1 MSSFIDETIVMLT
14 SGTGGSGAVAFHR
27 EKHVPRGGPNG
38 ANGGRGGDVVLIA
51 DQGRRTLYDFHL
63 AQRFNA
69 DNGVHAIGNKR
80 GRDGKSIELRVPVGT
95 MVMDAE
101 SGQLLADLT
110 LHGTK
115 FVVCKGGRG
124 GHGNEHYVSS
134 VRQVPNFA
142 EKGEPGEA
150 KRVKLELKMLAD
162 VGLVGLPNAGKST
175 LLSQISA
182 AKPKIG
188 AYPFTTIT
196 PNLGV
201 VNVADESFV
210 VADLPGLIEGASE
223 GHGLGHQFLRHIER
237 CKVLVHLV
245 DAYPID
251 ETDPFDNFKL
261 IVTELESYAEGLSE
275 RPTIVLL
282 NKVDLAPI
290 GTHLEVREKI
300 EELGF
305 PVYAISAATSEG
317 IKPVLFAI
325 LEALNAAESAA
336 PTDVNL
342 IVSAPRDDDPWNVI
356 QVEEGF
362 EIVGRRIERM
372 VAMTEL
378 KNRDAVRYLHRRLSR
393 MGVIEALKKAG
404 AEEGDTVF
412 VKNAVFT
419 FADHR

>member
-1 MSSFIDETIVMLT
+1 MLT
-14 SGTGGSGAVAFHR
+14 SGTGGSGSVAFHR

-38 ANGGRGGDVVLIA
+38 ANGGRGGDVILIA

-69 DNGVHAIGNKR
+69 ENGVHAIGNKR
-80 GRDGKSIELRVPVGT
+80 GKDGKSIELRVPVGT
-95 MVMDAE
+95 MIIDAD

-150 KRVKLELKMLAD
+150 KKIKLELKLLAD

-175 LLSQISA
+175 FLSQISA

-201 VNVADESFV
+201 VNIADESFV

-223 GHGLGHQFLRHIER
+223 GHGLGHQFLRHVER

-251 ETDPFDNFKL
+251 ETDPFENFKL

-275 RPTIVLL
+275 RPTVVVL

-290 GTHLEVREKI
+290 GTHLDVREQI
-300 EELGF
+300 EALGF
-305 PVYAISAATSEG
+305 PVYAISAATGEG

-325 LEALNAAESAA
+325 LEALNAAEAAA

-342 IVSAPRDDDPWNVI
+342 IVTAPKEEDPWNVI
-356 QVEEGF
+356 RVEEGF

-378 KNRDAVRYLHRRLSR
+378 SNRDAVRYLHRRLSR
-393 MGVIEALKKAG
+393 MGVIDALKKAG

-412 VKNAVFT
+412 VKNVVFT

>member
-1 MSSFIDETIVMLT
+1 MLT

-38 ANGGRGGDVVLIA
+38 ANGGRGGDVILIA

-69 DNGVHAIGNKR
+69 ENGVHAIGNKR
-80 GRDGKSIELRVPVGT
+80 GKDGKSIELRVPVGT
-95 MVMDAE
+95 MIIDAD

-150 KRVKLELKMLAD
+150 KKIKLELKLLAD

-175 LLSQISA
+175 FLSQISA

-201 VNVADESFV
+201 VNIADETFV

-223 GHGLGHQFLRHIER
+223 GHGLGHQFLRHVER

-251 ETDPFDNFKL
+251 ETDPFENFKL

-275 RPTIVLL
+275 RPTVVLL

-290 GTHLEVREKI
+290 GTHLDVRDQI
-300 EELGF
+300 EALGF
-305 PVYAISAATSEG
+305 PVFAISAATGEG
-317 IKPVLFAI
+317 IKPALFAI
-325 LEALNAAESAA
+325 LEALNAAEAAA

-342 IVSAPRDDDPWNVI
+342 IVTAPKEEDPWNVI
-356 QVEEGF
+356 RVGDGF
-362 EIVGRRIERM
+362 EIIGRRIERM

-378 KNRDAVRYLHRRLSR
+378 SNRDAVRYLHRRLSR

-419 FADHR
+419 FADH

>member
-1 MSSFIDETIVMLT
+1 MLT
-14 SGTGGSGAVAFHR
+14 SGTGGSGSVAFHR

-38 ANGGRGGDVVLIA
+38 ANGGRGGDVILIA

-69 DNGVHAIGNKR
+69 ENGVHAIGNKR
-80 GRDGKSIELRVPVGT
+80 GKDGKSIELRVPVGT
-95 MVMDAE
+95 MIIDAD

-142 EKGEPGEA
+142 EKGEPGES
-150 KRVKLELKMLAD
+150 KRIKLELKLLAD

-175 LLSQISA
+175 FLSQISA

-201 VNVADESFV
+201 VNIADETFV

-223 GHGLGHQFLRHIER
+223 GHGLGHQFLRHVER

-251 ETDPFDNFKL
+251 ETEPFENFKL

-275 RPTIVLL
+275 RPTVVVL

-290 GTHLEVREKI
+290 GTHLDVREQI
-300 EELGF
+300 EALGF
-305 PVYAISAATSEG
+305 PVYAISAATGEG

-325 LEALNAAESAA
+325 LEALNAAEAAA

-342 IVSAPRDDDPWNVI
+342 IVSAPKEEDPWNVI
-356 QVEEGF
+356 RVEDGF

-378 KNRDAVRYLHRRLSR
+378 SNRDAVRYLHRRLSR
-393 MGVIEALKKAG
+393 MGVIDALKKAG

-412 VKNAVFT
+412 VKNVVFT

>member
-1 MSSFIDETIVMLT
+1 MLT
-14 SGTGGSGAVAFHR
+14 SGTGGSGSVAFHR

-38 ANGGRGGDVVLIA
+38 ANGGRGGDVILIA

-69 DNGVHAIGNKR
+69 ENGVHAIGNKR
-80 GRDGKSIELRVPVGT
+80 GKDGKSIELRVPVGT
-95 MVMDAE
+95 MIIDAD

-150 KRVKLELKMLAD
+150 KKIKLELKMLAD

-201 VNVADESFV
+201 VNIADESFV

-223 GHGLGHQFLRHIER
+223 GHGLGHQFLRHIDR

-245 DAYPID
+245 DSFPID
-251 ETDPFDNFKL
+251 ETDPFENFKL

-275 RPTIVLL
+275 RPTVVLL

-290 GTHLEVREKI
+290 GTHLEVREQI
-300 EELGF
+300 EALGF
-305 PVYAISAATSEG
+305 PVYTISAATGEG
-317 IKPVLFAI
+317 IKPVLFAV

-342 IVSAPRDDDPWNVI
+342 IVTAPKEEDPWNVI

-378 KNRDAVRYLHRRLSR
+378 SNRDAVRYLHRRLSR